1 MRKVTKKIIVLF
13 TVFCMMFSALPLPV
27 QAAAPAI
34 SKKSITLTVGKAT
47 TLKVKNTSK
56 KVKWKSSDSKIASV
70 NSSGKVTGKKA
81 GKTKITATVNKKKYT
96 CTVTVK
102 AVKKPV
108 KVSSIKLNKRSI
120 SLNAG
125 KSYTLKATVSPSKA
139 SNKGLSWKSSNTA
152 VATVTS
158 KGVVTAKKAGSAV
171 ITATAKDGSK
181 KKASCKITVK
191 GTSKK
196 DARVSKLIVS
206 SKKSVNVN
214 GTLQLSVSVQP
225 SGLSKI
231 FTWKSDNTKI
241 ATVSS
246 SGLVTGISAGTV
258 KITVTT
264 NDKWKDS
271 ISVYINVNKPQST
284 PTPASEK
291 KVTGIEASCSLS
303 EITSVNDVNSSNLTV
318 YEKYSDGT
326 KAELKNFSV
335 KGEYDSSSNSYKYT
349 ITKTGTS
356 LSTTIIIKKKAS
368 DKVLIGISAKCTLDE
383 VSSFEELVDHIVVM
397 GHYSDGSTAEI
408 KSYKIDGIVGGTPGI
423 GANISTNDG
432 KFTAITIAKLKEQVT
447 LEGIEASCKLSEVE
461 SGYDFKTSD
470 FDVKGVYSDS
480 TKKEIGFKVA
490 IEYSNGAYKATIT
503 AQGFTKTLSIPVK
516 KSDTPEAT
524 SLTYTLSPS
533 YVYVGEN
540 LANEQLKVTAKYS
553 DGSKKEITDYTCDFK
568 PQSAAGTYSFNVSW
582 GTFKKSISITVKE
595 KAAPVPTLIGLDVQ
609 YTKSY
614 VYADE
619 PFDASC
625 IVLTGTYS
633 DGSTK
638 QITDYTYDFT
648 PASDHLGKAVLV
660 IHYAG
665 KDMTIR
671 ITSIVKTEPKSVE
684 FKFMNVPISVGEN
697 IDKNNIV
704 ITATDYAGNVTNP
717 TDFTIDF
724 TPKSEPGT
732 YPFTVTYKGFTE
744 TFNATVR

>member
-1 MRKVTKKIIVLF
+1 MRKVTRKIIVIF

-34 SKKSITLTVGKAT
+34 TKKSITLTVGKST
-47 TLKVKNTSK
+47 TLKVKNTRK
-56 KVKWKSSDSKIASV
+56 KVKWKSSNSKIASV
-70 NSSGKVTGKKA
+70 NSAGKVTGKKA
-81 GKTKITATVNKKKYT
+81 GRAKITATVNKKKYT

-102 AVKKPV
+102 AAKKAV
-108 KVSSIKLNKRSI
+108 KVSKIKLNKNRI
-120 SLNAG
+120 SLNTG
-125 KSYTLKATVSPSKA
+125 KSYTLKAAVSPSKA
-139 SNKGLSWKSSNTA
+139 SNKKLSWKSSNTA
-152 VATVTS
+152 VVTVNS
-158 KGVVTAKKAGSAV
+158 KGVVIAKKAGSAV
-171 ITATAKDGSK
+171 ITATAKDGSR
-181 KKASCKITVK
+181 KKASCKVTVK

-196 DARVSKLIVS
+196 DTRVSKLIVS

-214 GTLQLSVSVQP
+214 GTLQLSVSVHP
-225 SGLSKI
+225 SGLSKT

-258 KITVTT
+258 KISVTT

-271 ISVYINVNKPQST
+271 VFVYINVNKPQST
-284 PTPASEK
+284 PAPEK
-291 KVTGIEASCSLS
+291 KVTGIEASCRLS

-326 KAELKNFSV
+326 KAELKNFLV
-335 KGEYDSSSNSYKYT
+335 KGEYDFATGYYRYT
-349 ITKTGTS
+349 ITKTGTAF
-356 LSTTIIIKKKAS
+356 STVVTVKKQVTE
-368 DKVLIGISAKCTLDE
+368 KVLVGISAKCTLSEVASIDE
-383 VSSFEELVDHIVVM
+383 LEKHLVVT
-397 GHYSDGSTAEI
+397 GHYSDGSTEEL
-408 KSYKIDGIVGGTPGI
+408 KSYKITGATGGDPG
-423 GANISTNDG
+423 AVVEISTVDD
-432 KFTAITIAKLKEQVT
+432 KFTTTASAKWKDEITLK
-447 LEGIEASCKLSEVE
+447 GIEASCKLSEVE
-461 SGYDFKTSD
+461 SGYNFKTSD
-470 FDVKGVYSDS
+470 FDVKGVYSDG

-490 IEYSNGAYKATIT
+490 IEYSNGAYRATIT
-503 AQGFTKTLSIPVK
+503 ARGFTKALSIPVK
-516 KSDTPEAT
+516 KSSAPEVT

-540 LANEQLKVTAKYS
+540 LASGQLKVTAKYS
-553 DGSKKEITDYTCDFK
+553 DGSQKEVTDYSCNFK
-568 PQSAAGTYSFNVSW
+568 PQSAAGICSFNVSW

-595 KAAPVPTLIGLDVQ
+595 KATPIPTLTGLDAQ
-609 YTKSY
+609 YTRSY

-633 DGSTK
+633 DGSSK

-648 PASDHLGKAVLV
+648 PASDHLGKAILV

-697 IDKNNIV
+697 IDKNNITV
-704 ITATDYAGNVTNP
+704 TATDYAGNVTNP

-744 TFNATVR
+744 SFDIAVR